1 MSDNVF
7 EVEHLGLY
15 YLGRFGDKTHAVT
28 DVSFSMKQGEILGI
42 AGESGCGKST
52 LVSGLM
58 GMCIPPLYPE
68 KGDVRVRNENGEMES
83 LMHRSI
89 EDIRSNVLAQKVS
102 MIPQGA
108 FNALN
113 PVRKIKDI
121 AADVIAAHQKPG
133 KSLDKKEIYDR
144 LCERFDLF
152 GMDTTRVLNSYPI
165 QLTAGERQRSVI
177 GISTLLNPQMV
188 IADEPTSALDV
199 STQKDVIKMIFD
211 LLDKGIFQTMIF
223 ITHELPLLYHVA
235 DNIAI
240 MYAGEIVEKGTSE
253 QVVKDPRHPYTQA
266 LKDAMLNTEASQRN
280 RHPVAIE
287 GAPPSLK
294 DKIVGCPFAPRC
306 KMACEDCKKNT
317 QNLRIVGDRDVR
329 CDYAN

>member
-1 MSDNVF
+1 MSENVF
-7 EVEHLGLY
+7 EVENLGLY

-28 DVSFSMKQGEILGI
+28 DVSFSMKKGEILGI

-68 KGDVRVRNENGEMES
+68 KGDVRVRVGDHMES
-83 LMHRSI
+83 LMHRKL
-89 EDIRSNVLAQKVS
+89 EDVRANVLAQQVS

-121 AADVIAAHQKPG
+121 AADVIAAHQQPG
-133 KSLDKKEIYDR
+133 KKLDSKEIYDR

-152 GMDTTRVLNSYPI
+152 GMDTKRVLNSYPI

-199 STQKDVIKMIFD
+199 S
-211 LLDKGIFQTMIF
+211 

-240 MYAGEIVEKGTSE
+240 MYAGEIVEYGTAD

-266 LKDAMLNTEASQRN
+266 LMGAMLSTEASQRT

-294 DKIVGCPFAPRC
+294 NKIVGCRFAPRC
-306 KMACEDCKKNT
+306 KKACPDCKKNT
-317 QNLRIVGDRDVR
+317 QNIRIVGDRQVR
-329 CDYAN
+329 CDYAV

>member
-1 MSDNVF
+1 MSENVF
-7 EVEHLGLY
+7 EVENLSLY

-28 DVSFSMKQGEILGI
+28 NVSFSMKQGEILGI

-68 KGDVRVRNENGEMES
+68 SGDVRVRNEKGEMES
-83 LMHRSI
+83 LMNRSI

-121 AADVIAAHQKPG
+121 AADVIAAHQEAG
-133 KSLDKKEIYDR
+133 KKLDHKEIYDR

-199 STQKDVIKMIFD
+199 STQKEVIKMIFD

-223 ITHELPLLYHVA
+223 ITHRDSILNFCDSELQLEHL
-235 DNIAI
+235 
-240 MYAGEIVEKGTSE
+240 S
-253 QVVKDPRHPYTQA
+253 
-266 LKDAMLNTEASQRN
+266 
-280 RHPVAIE
+280 
-287 GAPPSLK
+287 
-294 DKIVGCPFAPRC
+294 
-306 KMACEDCKKNT
+306 
-317 QNLRIVGDRDVR
+317 
-329 CDYAN
+329 

>member
-7 EVEHLGLY
+7 EVDNLSLY

-28 DVSFSMKQGEILGI
+28 NVSFSMKQGEILGI

-68 KGDVRVRNENGEMES
+68 SGDVRVRNEKGEMES

-89 EDIRSNVLAQKVS
+89 SDVRANVLAQKVS

-113 PVRKIKDI
+113 PVRNIKDI
-121 AADVIAAHQKPG
+121 AADVIAAHQQPG
-133 KSLDKKEIYDR
+133 KALDSKEIYDR

-152 GMDTTRVLNSYPI
+152 GMDTKRVLNSFPI

-177 GISTLLNPQMV
+177 GISTILNPQMV

-199 STQKDVIKMIFD
+199 STQKEVIKMIFD

-240 MYAGEIVEKGTSE
+240 MYAGEIVEKGTAE
-253 QVVKDPRHPYTQA
+253 QVVKDPRHPYTKA
-266 LKDAMLNTEASQRN
+266 LMGAMLSTEASQRS

-287 GAPPSLK
+287 GAPPSLRN
-294 DKIVGCPFAPRC
+294 KIVGWRFAPRC

-317 QNLRIVGDRDVR
+317 QNLRVVGDRDVR
-329 CDYAN
+329 CDYAK